1 MFLYI
6 FRKEDVRATEKDKV
20 FFSILSHI
28 LTFSITILC
37 KFKFFTIQS
46 TDTHSDSLFSLHSR
60 LKCTSVLDLE
70 ILLLQKLYPFNL
82 NHRKSSSVSKNF
94 TSSIYKNIPQ
104 FMIAFTWRC
113 PFLYTQYSR
122 KWTRS
127 CHSNKWSRWV
137 SEQSFQRY
145 VACIFINEIL
155 FLTVFF
161 YLRCYIGAHQLVQD
175 EMPQNNGRRI

>member
-1 MFLYI
+1 MQFYYN
-6 FRKEDVRATEKDKV
+6 
-20 FFSILSHI
+20 
-28 LTFSITILC
+28 
-37 KFKFFTIQS
+37 KFFTLQS
-46 TDTHSDSLFSLHSR
+46 TDTHTDTDTHSDSLFSLHSR

-70 ILLLQKLYPFNL
+70 ILLSQKLYPLNL

-94 TSSIYKNIPQ
+94 TSSMHLYFKNIPQ

-155 FLTVFF
+155 FLTIFF

-175 EMPQNNGRRI
+175 EMPQNNGRGI